1 MLFGLIRVALGAII
15 FLFSF
20 LLIQRSRICHKRTW
34 IVSAFIVTIAL
45 AAASA
50 FIPVEDTFV
59 TFSSAEKAYHY
70 NHSGSVMLEVSGKKT
85 SFLVGKR
92 GNAYEY
98 AIIPKVEH
106 GWKLGLGADI
116 EQVGQIASDGVFIQV
131 YKHKK
136 SEECFIVVQAVQG
149 GMADISDMQNSEFLY
164 LEEKNRALNNSFYTY
179 YAYIGNLND
188 EYALTVNGVRI
199 TPCQA

>member
-34 IVSAFIVTIAL
+34 IVSAFIITIAL

-136 SEECFIVVQAVQG
+136 SEECFIVVQG

>member
-34 IVSAFIVTIAL
+34 IVSAFIITIAL

-70 NHSGSVMLEVSGKKT
+70 NHSGSVMLEVRGKKT

-106 GWKLGLGADI
+106 GWKLGLGVDI
-116 EQVGQIASDGVFIQV
+116 
-131 YKHKK
+131 
-136 SEECFIVVQAVQG
+136 
-149 GMADISDMQNSEFLY
+149 
-164 LEEKNRALNNSFYTY
+164 
-179 YAYIGNLND
+179 
-188 EYALTVNGVRI
+188 
-199 TPCQA
+199 

>member
-1 MLFGLIRVALGAII
+1 MLFGFVRIVFWGIA
-15 FLFSF
+15 FLFSSI
-20 LLIQRSRICHKRTW
+20 LIKKSRICRKRTW
-34 IVSAFIVTIAL
+34 IIRTFIIAIAL
-45 AAASA
+45 ATASA
-50 FIPVEDTFV
+50 FFPVEDAIV
-59 TFSSAEKAYHY
+59 NFSSAEKSYQY
-70 NHSGSVMLEVSGKKT
+70 NHSGTVMLEVNGEKS
-85 SFLVGKR
+85 SFLVGKK
-92 GNAYEY
+92 GDAYEY